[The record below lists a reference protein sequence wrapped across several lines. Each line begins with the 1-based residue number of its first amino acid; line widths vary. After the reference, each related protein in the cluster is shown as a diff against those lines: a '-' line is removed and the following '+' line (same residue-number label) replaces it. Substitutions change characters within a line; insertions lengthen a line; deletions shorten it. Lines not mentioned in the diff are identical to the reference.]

1 MSGARLRCVKKIPI
15 EKSLRVAN
23 ERLRTRAPRGCSVVA
38 LILISDWKCR
48 QRVQIQDLD
57 AGHVLAGRQGRDA
70 LSPRAENILTLSS
83 EPDFAARPALRA
95 GNHTDAFGSRAHSSP
110 RAARELSSSLEVNRE
125 TGWRDNKLCLPMRDI
140 FSCLHFIGGYPA
152 TSNKRTNGLIR
163 NNQGKAGCQQWG
175 R

>member
-1 MSGARLRCVKKIPI
+1 MEKIRIEQRLRF
-15 EKSLRVAN
+15 AD

-48 QRVQIQDLD
+48 QRMQIQDLD

-83 EPDFAARPALRA
+83 EPEFAERFALRA
-95 GNHTDAFGSRAHSSP
+95 GNHMDAFGSVTNSSP

-152 TSNKRTNGLIR
+152 TSNKRTNGL
-163 NNQGKAGCQQWG
+163 
-175 R
+175 